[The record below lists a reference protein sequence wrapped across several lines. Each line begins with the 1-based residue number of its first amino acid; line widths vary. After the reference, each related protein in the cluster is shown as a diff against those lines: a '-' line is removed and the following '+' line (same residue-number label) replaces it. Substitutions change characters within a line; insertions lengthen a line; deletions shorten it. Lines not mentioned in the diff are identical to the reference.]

1 MTIGSNTPL
10 IIHSYHNFYVEKWKN
25 KKLIE
30 WKTTNILPIHLQ
42 NQTIPIKYYLSLI
55 KSKNHPLRQCEAY
68 DDYQSKYP
76 TFHNHEK

>member
-10 IIHSYHNFYVEKWKN
+10 IIHSNHNFYVEKMKRI
-25 KKLIE
+25 KKIPS
-30 WKTTNILPIHLQ
+30 KTTNILPIHLH
-42 NQTIPIKYYLSLI
+42 NQTITIKYNQSLI
-55 KSKNHPLRQCEAY
+55 KSKNHPLGQCEAY

>member
-1 MTIGSNTPL
+1 M
-10 IIHSYHNFYVEKWKN
+10 KKN
-25 KKLIE
+25 QNIPS
-30 WKTTNILPIHLQ
+30 KTTNISSIHLQ
-42 NQTIPIKYYLSLI
+42 NQTITIKYYLSLI